1 MPITKGFLIILNTYK
16 FGIIVALL
24 DWPKNRMRRNKMTLF
39 PKKPGVIVLA
49 ILSVFLFWNEN
60 IQAASPIWTSP
71 DLSNLI
77 EEGLTN
83 NKEIQSLQAQ
93 VESLKEEIPFAG
105 SLEDIRLG
113 LAILNLPADS
123 FSFER
128 EPMTQKQISLAQKI
142 PWFGK
147 LDLRSQRTA
156 LKAVRQEAVLGAKR
170 FELTRKIAA
179 TYYQLGF
186 VAAGLK
192 INARLTD
199 IVNQLL
205 RVAETR
211 YATGRGLQQDVLQ
224 AQVELSKL
232 LDEKIILR
240 KKRRTLENR
249 VNELLNRESF
259 SPVIPPQDLSFPG
272 LQLDVKELQDRA
284 TKENP
289 GLRIRLSDINLAAV
303 EIELARK
310 DYWPDMDFKVAYGQR
325 DEDRTG
331 RSLPDFVSGSV
342 TINLPVWKK
351 YRQDPKLAATL
362 KNHDATLKSYQNLL
376 LSLPHRVD
384 ALATEIQDFQ
394 ENYRLFT
401 DALIVQADQW
411 ANSSLAAYEVGSLE
425 FNTMINSQIRLLRF
439 ELKAE
444 NYLFNI
450 YEKRAELEEVLGGP
464 LSGLSAKKK

>member
-1 MPITKGFLIILNTYK
+1 MAQFL
-16 FGIIVALL
+16 
-24 DWPKNRMRRNKMTLF
+24 
-39 PKKPGVIVLA
+39 KKSGVIVLA
-49 ILSVFLFWNEN
+49 ILSIFLLWNRSIE
-60 IQAASPIWTSP
+60 AASPIWASP

-77 EEGLTN
+77 EEGLTH
-83 NKEIQSLQAQ
+83 NKEIQSLEAQ
-93 VESLKEEIPFAG
+93 VESLKEEISFAG

-156 LKAVRQEAVLGAKR
+156 LKAVRQEAVLEAKR
-170 FELTRKIAA
+170 FELARKIAA

-192 INARLTD
+192 INAQLTD

-224 AQVELSKL
+224 AQVELIKL
-232 LDEKIILR
+232 LDEKIILNR
-240 KKRRTLENR
+240 KRRTLEDRING
-249 VNELLNRESF
+249 LLNRESF
-259 SPVIPPQDLSFPG
+259 SPVAPPQGLNFPDM
-272 LQLDVKELQDRA
+272 QLDIKRLQSIVAQKNPMLSVRRA
-284 TKENP
+284 
-289 GLRIRLSDINLAAV
+289 DIDIAAV

-331 RSLPDFVSGSV
+331 RSLPDFVSASV

-351 YRQDPKLAATL
+351 YRQDPKLNATL
-362 KNHDATLKSYQNLL
+362 KRHDAAFKSFRNLL
-376 LSLPHRVD
+376 ESLPHRVD
-384 ALATEIQDFQ
+384 ALATEIRDFQ
-394 ENYRLFT
+394 ENYRLF
-401 DALIVQADQW
+401 DEALIVQAEQW

-425 FNTMINSQIRLLRF
+425 FDTMINSQIRLLRF

-444 NYLFNI
+444 NYLFII
-450 YEKRAELEEVLGGP
+450 YQKRAELEEVLGGP
-464 LSGLSAKKK
+464 LDGLPAKEK